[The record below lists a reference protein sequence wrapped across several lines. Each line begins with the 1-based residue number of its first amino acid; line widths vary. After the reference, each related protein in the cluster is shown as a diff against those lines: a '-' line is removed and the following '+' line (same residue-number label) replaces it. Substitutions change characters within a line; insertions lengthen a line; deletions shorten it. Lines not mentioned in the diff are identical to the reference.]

1 MKVPKEKI
9 DALVSWLEPRLG
21 KLIQH
26 SQQMR
31 QILMASGTPVAAV
44 NCAVGLLDAAEDD
57 DHHPLS
63 PVQVETWKAT
73 LPLLVEHSLMVVNGG
88 APALDAEGLFNMSKA
103 ARYLGISE
111 RKLQKEMKRRAI
123 AYQKLG
129 AGRTSPIRF
138 QRIALDKY
146 LANRTLPAR

>member
-9 DALVSWLEPRLG
+9 DTLVRWLEPRLG
-21 KLIQH
+21 KLLQH

-31 QILMASGTPVAAV
+31 QILIASGSPLSAV
-44 NCAVGLLDAAEDD
+44 NCAVGLLDADEDNQTQS
-57 DHHPLS
+57 LS
-63 PVQVETWKAT
+63 PGQVETWKAT

-88 APALDAEGLFNMSKA
+88 APALELDEPFTMARA
-103 ARYLGISE
+103 AKYLGIGQ
-111 RKLQKEMKRRAI
+111 RKLQNEMKKRAI

-138 QRIALDKY
+138 QRAALDKY

>member
-1 MKVPKEKI
+1 MPKEKI
-9 DALVSWLEPRLG
+9 DTLVKWLEPRLG

-31 QILMASGTPVAAV
+31 QILLASGDPVAAV
-44 NCAVGLLDAAEDD
+44 NCATGLLATAADD
-57 DHHPLS
+57 DHLPLS
-63 PVQVETWKAT
+63 TGQVETWKAT

-88 APALDAEGLFNMSKA
+88 GAPALESEGLFNMAKA
-103 ARYLGISE
+103 AQYLGLSQ
-111 RKLQKEMKRRAI
+111 RKLHLEMKRRAI

-138 QRIALDKY
+138 QRAALDTYMAK
-146 LANRTLPAR
+146 RTLPAR

>member
-1 MKVPKEKI
+1 MPKEKI
-9 DALVSWLEPRLG
+9 DALVRWLEPRLG

-31 QILMASGTPVAAV
+31 QILSASGGSAAAV
-44 NCAVGLLDAAEDD
+44 NCAVGLLATADD
-57 DHHPLS
+57 DDQHPLS
-63 PVQVETWKAT
+63 PGQVETWKAT

-88 APALDAEGLFNMSKA
+88 APALEQDELFNMSKA
-103 ARYLGISE
+103 ARYLGIGE
-111 RKLQKEMKRRAI
+111 RKLQNEMKKRAI

-129 AGRTSPIRF
+129 IGRTSPIRF
-138 QRIALDKY
+138 QRVALDKY